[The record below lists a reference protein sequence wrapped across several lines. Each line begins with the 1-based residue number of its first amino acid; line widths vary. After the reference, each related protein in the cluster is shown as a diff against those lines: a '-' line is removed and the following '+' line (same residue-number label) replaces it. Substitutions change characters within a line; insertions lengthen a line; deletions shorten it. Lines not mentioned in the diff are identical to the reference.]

1 MRDFKLQEVPV
12 CLCITTMPRRP
23 RIPPP
28 YSKKPEGQ
36 NTMHDFFRKMDK
48 NGGTTGRPK
57 GARNK
62 KGSKTNNKKKYKR
75 RTPPPPPPPPPP
87 RNKRSKY
94 TNWQRGEGL
103 LKLEEAVKTWFNTPK
118 SERMSKNNFAKSMG
132 IPAATLKRYLKDDAT
147 KRAIPG
153 AYAESKSTLSTHEQ
167 ELLIQCII
175 RRDRA
180 NEAQT
185 RRTRA
190 RRSLR
195 SSEGCT
201 LE

>member
-1 MRDFKLQEVPV
+1 
-12 CLCITTMPRRP
+12 
-23 RIPPP
+23 
-28 YSKKPEGQ
+28 
-36 NTMHDFFRKMDK
+36 
-48 NGGTTGRPK
+48 
-57 GARNK
+57 
-62 KGSKTNNKKKYKR
+62 
-75 RTPPPPPPPPPP
+75 
-87 RNKRSKY
+87 
-94 TNWQRGEGL
+94 
-103 LKLEEAVKTWFNTPK
+103 
-118 SERMSKNNFAKSMG
+118 MSKNNFAKSMG

>member
-103 LKLEEAVKTWFNTPK
+103 LKLEEAVKTWF
-118 SERMSKNNFAKSMG
+118 SLLS
-132 IPAATLKRYLKDDAT
+132 PASCDSRV
-147 KRAIPG
+147 RA
-153 AYAESKSTLSTHEQ
+153 
-167 ELLIQCII
+167 
-175 RRDRA
+175 
-180 NEAQT
+180 
-185 RRTRA
+185 
-190 RRSLR
+190 
-195 SSEGCT
+195 
-201 LE
+201 